1 MDPIYD
7 INKKRY
13 RDIKN
18 LKILKNMHGLKRSFS
33 SDSIEDRKIKIE
45 TIKNWYNKKAK
56 KN

>member
-18 LKILKNMHGLKRSFS
+18 LKILKNMNGLKRSFS
-33 SDSIEDRKIKIE
+33 SDSIGDKKIKIE
-45 TIKNWYNKKAK
+45 TIKNWYNKKA
-56 KN
+56 